1 MPSETAILS
10 LPVAVSLDGS
20 EFIPL
25 VQGGVTRRASV
36 AAVGTYPG
44 GDETQPANVVY
55 AGPTSGAAS
64 TPSFRALVTADLN
77 DVTLLVTNGGTG
89 LATIAQGSILYASS
103 ANTLSALAG
112 AATTNVLKSGGV
124 SGAPSWGKVDISAD
138 ITGNLPVANLGS
150 GSAASALTYWR
161 GDGVWATPAGA
172 GTVTSVDLSGGT
184 TGLSASGG
192 PITSSGTLTLAG
204 TLVPAN
210 GGTGLTSYTAGDIL
224 YASGAT
230 TLAALADVAT
240 GNALISG
247 GAGVAPS
254 WGKIGLTTHVS
265 GTLPVANGGTGVS
278 SFGDLTRANDTNVT
292 LTLGGTPAG
301 ALINAVSIT
310 AGWSGQLA
318 VNRGGTA
325 GETATAGFNN
335 LSPTTTRGDLV
346 VRDASNNVRLAVG
359 AANRVLRSNGTDPSW
374 AQVALSTDVTG
385 TLAIANG
392 GTGQTTA
399 TAAFDALS
407 PTTTRG
413 DIIFRNATVNTRLA
427 ATTAGYLLQTNGAST
442 DPTFSGYLQ
451 AGTGAVTRT
460 WQERLREQVYVK
472 DFGAVG
478 DGTTDDTAALQAAIT
493 YAVGVGGEV
502 LLGNGK
508 YRITGATGLVIPETH
523 TSDDENTKISIIGE
537 GSGAS
542 MIVHNGT
549 GNAITYQ
556 GQSTGSGPL
565 AYIRF
570 DGFRIDGTVGVNQD
584 GIEID
589 NAAFFS
595 MEDMTIFECDRA
607 LQMTDV
613 LSFQVSTSQF
623 RFCSTGVTA
632 AYGDFSRPNNIT
644 FEDCVFGICSTAAVV
659 ITGGGLVRFR
669 GGSVEGCGTNGD
681 SATGGIFMINSGIES
696 GVGLVAEDVYF
707 EANLGGCD
715 VSLDENTTG
724 VLHILRGCTFQQF
737 AAPNVTNNVRLA
749 CTSGIAMSVAVEGCS
764 FANVG
769 GYTGSKAAF
778 STGSAAGT
786 DWNLNISD
794 DTRFDAYITR
804 PTASAR
810 ITFGLRAPDVTAN
823 GVALLTSTPGLI
835 ASTSA
840 GTAGQVL
847 TSGGTGVNP
856 TYQAVGQVFSANTGL
871 VSVAAGSTRYIGM
884 GDLISATEFHVY
896 FVIPRSGRIRNL
908 YVYSDAAPGAAQ
920 TYTFTL
926 RVALADTSVTAT
938 ISGSGSNS
946 ASNLVNTA
954 TVTAG
959 DRISVKVVTSAGA
972 TTLANGLIA
981 FTFET
986 P

>member
-1 MPSETAILS
+1 MSNIPILN
-10 LPVAVSLDGS
+10 LPVAVSVDGT
-20 EFIPL
+20 EYIPL
-25 VQGGVTRRASV
+25 VQGGVTRRATTALVGTLGATASGITVGVSSV
-36 AAVGTYPG
+36 TGGSAGAVLYDNSGTLGAYSISGTGNVALTTSPTFVTPNLGTPSAAV
-44 GDETQPANVVY
+44 
-55 AGPTSGAAS
+55 
-64 TPSFRALVTADLN
+64 L
-77 DVTLLVTNGGTG
+77 TNATG
-89 LATIAQGSILYASS
+89 LPL
-103 ANTLSALAG
+103 
-112 AATTNVLKSGGV
+112 TTGV
-124 SGAPSWGKVDISAD
+124 V
-138 ITGNLPVANLGS
+138 GNLPVSNLNDGT
-150 GSAASALTYWR
+150 GASDFTFWR
-161 GDGVWATPAGA
+161 GDGVWAAPTASA
-172 GTVTSVDLSGGT
+172 ASIIVNSTTVSGGT
-184 TGLSASGG
+184 TGRVLYDNGG
-192 PITSSGTLTLAG
+192 FAGEYAISGTGSVAMTHSP
-204 TLVPAN
+204 TLVTPDL
-210 GGTGLTSYTAGDIL
+210 GVPS
-224 YASGAT
+224 
-230 TLAALADVAT
+230 AL
-240 GNALISG
+240 
-247 GAGVAPS
+247 
-254 WGKIGLTTHVS
+254 
-265 GTLPVANGGTGVS
+265 
-278 SFGDLTRANDTNVT
+278 DLTNATNLPLDT
-292 LTLGGTPAG
+292 G
-301 ALINAVSIT
+301 
-310 AGWSGQLA
+310 
-318 VNRGGTA
+318 
-325 GETATAGFNN
+325 
-335 LSPTTTRGDLV
+335 
-346 VRDASNNVRLAVG
+346 
-359 AANRVLRSNGTDPSW
+359 
-374 AQVALSTDVTG
+374 VTG
-385 TLAIANG
+385 TLPIANG
-392 GTGQTTA
+392 GTGEITA
-399 TAAFDALS
+399 AEAFDALA

-427 ATTAGYLLQTNGAST
+427 ATTAGYLLQTNGTST

-478 DGTTDDTAALQAAIT
+478 NGTTDDTAALQAAIT
-493 YAVGVGGEV
+493 YAVSVGGEV

-508 YRITGATGLVIPETH
+508 YRITGSTGLVIPETH
-523 TSDDENTKISIIGE
+523 TGDDENTKISIIGE

-556 GQSTGSGPL
+556 GQVTSSGPH

-570 DGFRIDGTVGVNQD
+570 DGFRIDGTGGGGQD
-584 GIEID
+584 GIEMD
-589 NAAFFS
+589 NAAYFS
-595 MEDMTIFECDRA
+595 MEDVMVYECDRA
-607 LQMTDV
+607 LQLTDT
-613 LSFQVSTSQF
+613 LSFQISTSQF
-623 RFCSTGVTA
+623 RFCSYGVTA
-632 AYGDFSRPNNIT
+632 AYSDFSRPNNIT
-644 FEDCVFGICSTAAVV
+644 FEDCVFGICSTAAAV

-669 GGSVEGCGTNGD
+669 GGAIEGCGTNGN
-681 SATGGIFMINSGIES
+681 SATGGIFMVNSGIES
-696 GVGLVAEDVYF
+696 GIGLVAEDVYF

-715 VSLDENTTG
+715 VSFDENSTG

-737 AAPNVTNNVRLA
+737 ASPNVTNNVRLA
-749 CTSGIAMSVAVEGCS
+749 CTSGIAMQVAVEGCS

-778 STGSAAGT
+778 STSGAAGSA
-786 DWNLNISD
+786 WSLNISD

-810 ITFGLRAPDVTAN
+810 VTFGLRAPDITAN